1 MFQWSYFFLYVALG
15 FATGYTNPAVP
26 HGREKP
32 ISALFGV
39 FALISIVGFIGSVST
54 FGIFWGIV
62 TAIELGIGYYFGR
75 KIAIGDEDHYPS

>member
-1 MFQWSYFFLYVALG
+1 MFQWSYFFLYVVLG

-39 FALISIVGFIGSVST
+39 FVIISIVGFISTVFT

-62 TAIELGIGYYFGR
+62 TAIEIGVGYYFGR
-75 KIAIGDEDHYPS
+75 KIALGD